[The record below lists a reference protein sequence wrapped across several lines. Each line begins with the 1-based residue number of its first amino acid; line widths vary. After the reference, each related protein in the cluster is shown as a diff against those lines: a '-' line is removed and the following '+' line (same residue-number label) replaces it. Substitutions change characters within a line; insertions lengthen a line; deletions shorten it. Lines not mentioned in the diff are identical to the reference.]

1 MFKDVHHV
9 QYSHLNIFYFAG
21 ESLCHERWYSW
32 SCRSR
37 HECCGCV
44 VQCSSSSA
52 DCWLLRLRSSN
63 ISSIWVSYLVYFL
76 AGWNSICI
84 QRYLLQDLRTIQEKY
99 VKKIICMWYIHDA
112 EMKLLRVSKQLKN
125 KLTRLCFTIF
135 LSFCNVSANILE
147 CTILHNFTIR
157 FL

>member
-1 MFKDVHHV
+1 MWYSRKTKSSIIQISYRINFFKYQYYCSKIFYLIYNRRKDVHHV
-9 QYSHLNIFYFAG
+9 QYSHLNIFYFTG

-76 AGWNSICI
+76 AGWNSICSTI
-84 QRYLLQDLRTIQEKY
+84 YQNNFIYSKIQEK
-99 VKKIICMWYIHDA
+99 
-112 EMKLLRVSKQLKN
+112 L
-125 KLTRLCFTIF
+125 
-135 LSFCNVSANILE
+135 
-147 CTILHNFTIR
+147 
-157 FL
+157 